1 MESHTTEHQKP
12 VDSAAAA
19 RSISK
24 FASILGD
31 HTTLTQTA
39 RSSAVVPRSLG
50 VWRLPAPPTFSSLE
64 RSSSSSG
71 ISPTSD
77 LPSAVSFSGARAA
90 SVFDFSPS
98 PSLAPHAVLRLCYH
112 TVTHPRFC
120 FRSHSLSSSSTRR
133 DWSRRS
139 SATCMRFI
147 SLWPP
152 AQTCRRPRLQL
163 NCAGDLRG
171 RRIAPSFAS
180 RFCCIIR
187 ACSCATA
194 SPSAFE
200 SHRLYSARTR
210 S

>member
-1 MESHTTEHQKP
+1 MLTHTAH
-12 VDSAAAA
+12 
-19 RSISK
+19 
-24 FASILGD
+24 
-31 HTTLTQTA
+31 
-39 RSSAVVPRSLG
+39 SSAFVPRSLR
-50 VWRLPAPPTFSSLE
+50 VEAPAPPTLSSLE

-71 ISPTSD
+71 IPPTSD

-90 SVFDFSPS
+90 SAFGLSPS
-98 PSLAPHAVLRLCYH
+98 PFIAFVAVLHLCYYG
-112 TVTHPRFC
+112 VTLPRFYC
-120 FRSHSLSSSSTRR
+120 RPRLLSSSSTRR
-133 DWSRRS
+133 DWRTCTSRRS

-194 SPSAFE
+194 SPNAFA